1 MKTIFSHLSPE
12 ERLAAI
18 QALSEG
24 EETLTYTKPLSRE
37 EMDEYRE
44 NLTDEMIKA
53 RSLEEQFAQQKA
65 AHKERID
72 PVNRGIAEL
81 LGIIRAKAIEVRE
94 ECFLV
99 PNYEAGMMEF
109 YNANGELV
117 DSRRLRPEERQTTIK
132 QLNQAI

>member
-1 MKTIFSHLSPE
+1 MKTIYNHLSPE
-12 ERLAAI
+12 DRLSAI
-18 QALSEG
+18 KALCEG
-24 EETLTYTKPLSRE
+24 EEVLTYTKPLSRE
-37 EMDEYRE
+37 EMDEFRE

-53 RSLEEQFAQQKA
+53 RNLEEEFAQQKA
-65 AHKERID
+65 DHKNRID

-94 ECFLV
+94 ECYLV
-99 PNYEAGMMEF
+99 PNYEDNMMEF
-109 YNANGELV
+109 YNANGEMI